1 MSAFAFSKR
10 TLGGLERRRRVCR
23 RERRQPNQNGLMP
36 SDDTHKSLSTD
47 PHLGK
52 PQQMSIAP
60 FVQTPLE
67 VAKKMLELSKI
78 KEGDTLYD
86 MGCGD
91 GRLIILAGK
100 DIGAK
105 ATGIELREDLVERA
119 RTEIKRLNVEDKV
132 RVIQGNFFDV
142 NISDADVIT
151 LYLTSSANE
160 RLRPKLE
167 SELKQ
172 GARVV
177 SHDFK
182 VPGWKPSAVYDE
194 LLGHTIYT
202 YRIGEQL

>member
-1 MSAFAFSKR
+1 LNVLKAR
-10 TLGGLERRRRVCR
+10 
-23 RERRQPNQNGLMP
+23 
-36 SDDTHKSLSTD
+36 DDTHKS
-47 PHLGK
+47 PVQGEVRK
-52 PQQMSIAP
+52 VEFMSIAP

-67 VAKKMLELSKI
+67 VAKKMLDLSQI
-78 KEGDTLYD
+78 KPGEVLYD
-86 MGCGD
+86 LGCGD

-100 DIGAK
+100 DVGAK
-105 ATGIELREDLVERA
+105 STGIELREDLVERA
-119 RTEIKRLNVEDKV
+119 RTEIKRLNLEDKV
-132 RVIQGNFFDV
+132 KVIQGNFFDV
-142 NISDADVIT
+142 NISDANVIT

-167 SELKQ
+167 AELKP

-182 VPGWKPSAVYDE
+182 VPGWKPVGIYDE

>member
-1 MSAFAFSKR
+1 
-10 TLGGLERRRRVCR
+10 
-23 RERRQPNQNGLMP
+23 
-36 SDDTHKSLSTD
+36 
-47 PHLGK
+47 
-52 PQQMSIAP
+52 MSIAP

-67 VAKKMLELSKI
+67 VAKKMLDLSQI
-78 KEGDTLYD
+78 KPGQVLYD

-91 GRLIILAGK
+91 GRLIILAAK

-119 RTEIKRLNVEDKV
+119 KTEIKRLNLEDKV
-132 RVIQGNFFDV
+132 KIIQGNFFDV
-142 NISDADVIT
+142 NISDADVVT

-167 SELKQ
+167 AELKL
-172 GARVV
+172 GSRVI

-182 VPGWKPSAVYDE
+182 IPGWKPSAVYDE
-194 LLGHTIYT
+194 LLGHTIYS

>member
-1 MSAFAFSKR
+1 
-10 TLGGLERRRRVCR
+10 
-23 RERRQPNQNGLMP
+23 
-36 SDDTHKSLSTD
+36 
-47 PHLGK
+47 
-52 PQQMSIAP
+52 MSIAP

-67 VAKKMLELSKI
+67 VAKKMLDLSQI
-78 KEGDTLYD
+78 KPGEVLYD

-91 GRLIILAGK
+91 GRLIILAAK

-119 RTEIKRLNVEDKV
+119 KTEIKRFNLEDKV
-132 RVIQGNFFDV
+132 KIIQGNFFDV
-142 NISDADVIT
+142 NISDADVVT

-167 SELKQ
+167 AELKP
-172 GARVV
+172 GSRVI

-182 VPGWKPSAVYDE
+182 IPGWKPSAVYDE
-194 LLGHTIYT
+194 LLGHTIYS